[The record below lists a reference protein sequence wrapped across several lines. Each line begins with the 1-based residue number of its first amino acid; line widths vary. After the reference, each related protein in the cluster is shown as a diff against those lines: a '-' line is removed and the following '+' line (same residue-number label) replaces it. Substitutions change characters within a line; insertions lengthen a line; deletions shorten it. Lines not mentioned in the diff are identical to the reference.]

1 MTAVKHGLTGRL
13 GDMPLSEARRL
24 LERAMAKAAS
34 FKQHG
39 VFIVVDSSGTPV
51 CAVRMDGAPAGALP
65 IVRAKAFG
73 AAVNCE
79 PSEKFGA
86 RMAKFHA
93 GIFSTYQRVLRDQPF
108 PGAGSVLLRKD
119 GVTTG
124 AIATGLNIGPFIK
137 LPSVDPAS
145 FLIDGV
151 PGNLEDIVISYA
163 VGGGYSPQHGDDV
176 ARWVEAYG
184 ENPAAGT
191 VGTGLD
197 EVPPVRSQ
205 PVLDHATQL
214 ADLVLGNAGAQD
226 LSVAVAVVDRFGDPI
241 RIDRMLGCPPMA
253 VDIAVQTAAAAINFQ
268 MATDEITAT
277 FPHGGQLERLLSAVP
292 FRLLVMPGASP
303 LQEGGSITAAVGV
316 AGCKPDIAQGLARE
330 ATTFFKEKE

>member
-1 MTAVKHGLTGRL
+1 MEDGMTSML

-39 VFIVVDSSGTPV
+39 GFIAVDCSGTPV

-65 IVRAKAFG
+65 LVRAKAFA
-73 AAVNCE
+73 AAVNGE
-79 PSEKFGA
+79 PSATFAA

-93 GIFSTYQRVLRDQPF
+93 GIFSSYQQVSRDQPF
-108 PGAGSVLLRKD
+108 PGAGGMLVHKD
-119 GVTTG
+119 GVAIG
-124 AIATGLNIGPFIK
+124 AISTGLNIGPFVK

-163 VGGGYSPQHGDDV
+163 VGGGYSPQHGDDM
-176 ARWVEAYG
+176 ARWIEAYG

-205 PVLDHATQL
+205 PVLDRATML
-214 ADLVLGNAGAQD
+214 ADFVLERAGAEG
-226 LSVAVAVVDRFGDPI
+226 LSVAVAVVDRFGDPV

-253 VDIAVQTAAAAINFQ
+253 VDVAAQTAAAAINFQ
-268 MATDEITAT
+268 MATDEIAAT
-277 FPHGGQLERLLSAVP
+277 FPHYGQLARLLSAVP

-303 LQEGGSITAAVGV
+303 LREKGSVTAAVGV

-330 ATTFFKEKE
+330 ASTFFEKE

>member
-1 MTAVKHGLTGRL
+1 MEGGMTGTL

-65 IVRAKAFG
+65 LVRAKAF
-73 AAVNCE
+73 ASAVNGE
-79 PSEKFGA
+79 PSAQFGA

-93 GIFSTYQRVLRDQPF
+93 GIFSTYQRILRDQPF
-108 PGAGSVLLRKD
+108 PGGGGVLLHKD
-119 GVTTG
+119 GVANG

-163 VGGGYSPQHGDDV
+163 AGGGYSPQHGDDM
-176 ARWVEAYG
+176 ARWIEAYG
-184 ENPAAGT
+184 EAPAAGT

-205 PVLDHATQL
+205 PVLDRATML
-214 ADLVLGNAGAQD
+214 ADFVLEKAGAEG
-226 LSVAVAVVDRFGDPI
+226 LSVTVAVVDRFGDPV
-241 RIDRMLGCPPMA
+241 RIDRMLGCPPIA
-253 VDIAVQTAAAAINFQ
+253 VDVAAQTAAAAINFQ
-268 MATDEITAT
+268 MATDEIAAT
-277 FPHGGQLERLLSAVP
+277 FPDDGQLARLLSAVP

-303 LQEGGSITAAVGV
+303 LHEKGSATAAVGV
-316 AGCKPDIAQGLARE
+316 AGCKPDIAQGLARQ
-330 ATTFFKEKE
+330 ATTFLKEKE

>member
-1 MTAVKHGLTGRL
+1 MELGMTTTL

-39 VFIVVDSSGTPV
+39 AFIVVDSSGTPV

-65 IVRAKAFG
+65 LVRAKAFA
-73 AAVNCE
+73 AAVNGE
-79 PSEKFGA
+79 PSASFAA

-93 GIFSTYQRVLRDQPF
+93 GIFATYQRILRDQPF
-108 PGAGSVLLRKD
+108 PGGGGVLLRKD
-119 GVTTG
+119 GVALG
-124 AIATGLNIGPFIK
+124 AIATGLNIGPFVK

-163 VGGGYSPQHGDDV
+163 AGGGYSPQHGDDM
-176 ARWVEAYG
+176 ARWIEAYG
-184 ENPAAGT
+184 ENPAAGV

-197 EVPPVRSQ
+197 EVPPVGSQ
-205 PVLDHATQL
+205 PVLDHATKL
-214 ADLVLGNAGAQD
+214 ADVVLEKAGAQG
-226 LSVAVAVVDRFGDPI
+226 LSVAVAVVDRFGDPV
-241 RIDRMLGCPPMA
+241 RIDRMLGCAPMA
-253 VDIAVQTAAAAINFQ
+253 VDIAAQTAAAAVNFQ
-268 MATDEITAT
+268 MATDEIAAT
-277 FPHGGQLERLLSAVP
+277 FPHGGELEQLLSAVP

-303 LQEGGSITAAVGV
+303 LQEGGSITGAVGV
-316 AGCKPDIAQGLARE
+316 AGCKPDIAQRLAGD